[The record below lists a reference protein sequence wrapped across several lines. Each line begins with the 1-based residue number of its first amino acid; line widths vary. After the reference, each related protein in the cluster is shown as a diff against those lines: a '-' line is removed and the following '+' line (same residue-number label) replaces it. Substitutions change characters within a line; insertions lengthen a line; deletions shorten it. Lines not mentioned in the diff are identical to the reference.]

1 MSPCIIII
9 SNVLTYTRPCTHS
22 ATHTYLCLIPHHHLN
37 LGLYTHTP
45 FLTPN
50 HTHTLSSMSP
60 LPNTISALAFMK
72 DSWPSCMC
80 WKMSSASSLSG
91 YCTEIRSLKKLK
103 TDCLNLSSTLSRTRF
118 VWGSH
123 SSYSHLYETMRFGCN
138 KWVNARRHHGTDI
151 RTW

>member
-1 MSPCIIII
+1 
-9 SNVLTYTRPCTHS
+9 
-22 ATHTYLCLIPHHHLN
+22 
-37 LGLYTHTP
+37 
-45 FLTPN
+45 
-50 HTHTLSSMSP
+50 MSP
-60 LPNTISALAFMK
+60 LPKTISALAFMK

-123 SSYSHLYETMRFGCN
+123 SSYSHLYEMIRFGCN
-138 KWVNARRHHGTDI
+138 KCKKYSQISWYLLPDLSGSYILKLTEISDTGERVCRDTPHSPGTCF
-151 RTW
+151 RSTWTDQKPVYFETP